1 MSQAKEQKA
10 IGLFEAKYG
19 DVVRVVS
26 VGDFSKELCGGT
38 HVNNTSELGLFV
50 IESEESIGSGIRRM
64 TTRTSQGAYD
74 FLQGKQQQLQNLG
87 QLLQVN
93 DLNKAPDKVTSL
105 FKDIDDLS
113 QQLNQLNQKM
123 LSTQADNLLEN
134 ESASLVFEM
143 DLDSKLVKEFMDLLK
158 AKAPNRFIFGLFK
171 ANGPLNLAAYV
182 PKDLITKGLKAGD
195 VVKEA
200 AQLAGGNGGGRPDFA
215 QAGAKD
221 LSKAGEIL
229 AFVSQK
235 VSSLL

>member
-1 MSQAKEQKA
+1 
-10 IGLFEAKYG
+10 
-19 DVVRVVS
+19 
-26 VGDFSKELCGGT
+26 
-38 HVNNTSELGLFV
+38 
-50 IESEESIGSGIRRM
+50 
-64 TTRTSQGAYD
+64 
-74 FLQGKQQQLQNLG
+74 
-87 QLLQVN
+87 
-93 DLNKAPDKVTSL
+93 
-105 FKDIDDLS
+105 
-113 QQLNQLNQKM
+113 M

-171 ANGPLNLAAYV
+171 ANGRLNLAAYV